1 MEITNELVEQLKA
14 CTTVEDVQA
23 FAQANGVGI
32 TDEQAVTM
40 LKMMDEHRGPEEE
53 GKISDDALADVA
65 GGSNFWL
72 NFAGGFLITAVGVVV
87 SCVLYPIVTT
97 KINDDLKRMGEE
109 K

>member
-65 GGSNFWL
+65 GGFNWW

-87 SCVLYPIVTT
+87 SCVLYPIVQN
-97 KINDDLKRMGEE
+97 KINDDLKRMEE
-109 K
+109 QK